1 MLGPAVYSAKV
12 ATDSSSSSFSA
23 ASTVLARGFILCLKE
38 MMLLFWASYDLK
50 EKNLLKGKSIKVTD
64 NFGMWPPGGSG

>member
-12 ATDSSSSSFSA
+12 ATDSSSSIFSA

-50 EKNLLKGKSIKVTD
+50 EKK
-64 NFGMWPPGGSG
+64 PP